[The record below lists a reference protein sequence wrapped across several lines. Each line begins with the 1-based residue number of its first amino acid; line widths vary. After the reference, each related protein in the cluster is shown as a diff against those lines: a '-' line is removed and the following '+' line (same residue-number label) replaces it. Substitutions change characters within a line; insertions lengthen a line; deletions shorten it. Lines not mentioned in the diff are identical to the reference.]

1 MLLSPTSTQYLVGTP
16 WRFLTGSCE
25 GAYASQISLMT
36 KQTLFFVCLSFAR
49 LLLLPKRTKVSFGG
63 TLPLE
68 NSENFIININ
78 LKKSEFWCDYT
89 SPIKR
94 REFDGFLGFFAGFEN
109 PSVLSVH
116 EFSGSAK
123 TPKRREL
130 SPFYKKNFGR
140 AHVCS
145 PRRLPEIISKCYD
158 CGNAACW

>member
-1 MLLSPTSTQYLVGTP
+1 MRF
-16 WRFLTGSCE
+16 WRFLASSCE
-25 GAYASQISLMT
+25 RAYLSYATEQGFAKNSKGRKMCRKSCFD
-36 KQTLFFVCLSFAR
+36 QTNSFFSFVCLLLVCSFSPKVQKY
-49 LLLLPKRTKVSFGG
+49 LLGFP
-63 TLPLE
+63 
-68 NSENFIININ
+68 
-78 LKKSEFWCDYT
+78 

-94 REFDGFLGFFAGFEN
+94 REFDGFLGFFAGSEN

>member
-16 WRFLTGSCE
+16 
-25 GAYASQISLMT
+25 
-36 KQTLFFVCLSFAR
+36 
-49 LLLLPKRTKVSFGG
+49 
-63 TLPLE
+63 
-68 NSENFIININ
+68 
-78 LKKSEFWCDYT
+78 

-158 CGNAACW
+158 CGNAAC

>member
-1 MLLSPTSTQYLVGTP
+1 MLLSPTSTQYLVGAP
-16 WRFLTGSCE
+16 
-25 GAYASQISLMT
+25 
-36 KQTLFFVCLSFAR
+36 
-49 LLLLPKRTKVSFGG
+49 
-63 TLPLE
+63 
-68 NSENFIININ
+68 
-78 LKKSEFWCDYT
+78 

-94 REFDGFLGFFAGFEN
+94 REFDGFLGFFAGSEN

-123 TPKRREL
+123 TPKRRKL

-158 CGNAACW
+158 CGNAAC